1 MQKFDII
8 YEEIEI
14 RNIRESELNP
24 QVMKKLDFNRLVKN
38 IKKDGILTSAPL
50 LMRQEEKKYICISG
64 HHRIKAAIKAG
75 LKKIICAITSEVDIS
90 TRLRL
95 QLIHNDIHR
104 EPDPE
109 VVKLLQQKISKEDL
123 KLCEIMIDQVEKE
136 DEIIEV
142 KLPDFRYINICLLPE
157 SEELFK
163 ELIDLLSDDDS
174 EKYIVEKEDY
184 QHIKKMLTFAF
195 KNGFKM
201 PGRAFR
207 KFMDIVEN
215 HKEEING

>member
-1 MQKFDII
+1 MKKINI
-8 YEEIEI
+8 TYEEIEI
-14 RNIRESELNP
+14 RNIQEAELNP
-24 QVMKKLDFNRLVKN
+24 QIMKESDFKRLVNN

-50 LMRQEEKKYICISG
+50 LMKQEGKKYICISG

-75 LKKIICAITSEVDIS
+75 LKKIICAIIPEVDIS

-95 QLIHNDIHR
+95 QLVHNDIHG
-104 EPDPE
+104 EPDQE
-109 VVKLLQQKISKEDL
+109 LVKQLQQKISEEDL

-157 SEELFK
+157 SEESFK

-174 EKYIVEKEDY
+174 EKYLIEKEDY
-184 QHIKKMLTFAF
+184 QYIQKMLTFAF
-195 KNGFKM
+195 KNGFKT